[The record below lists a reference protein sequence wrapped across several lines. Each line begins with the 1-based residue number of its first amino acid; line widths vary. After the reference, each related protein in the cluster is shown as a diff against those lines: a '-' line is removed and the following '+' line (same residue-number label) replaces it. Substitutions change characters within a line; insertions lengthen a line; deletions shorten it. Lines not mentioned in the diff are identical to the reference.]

1 MTERSAAQWS
11 RRQVI
16 KSTAALS
23 AIACLPVRADAA
35 WETSVDL
42 PLRVQEIY
50 PCLHRGSLWVA
61 GGLSPDVPAVQQNIS
76 DSVHRFDVE
85 TGRWSSEVSLPEPRH
100 HGFLISTDSELLLFG
115 GFLAANGGRWSASR
129 DVLRL
134 TENGWSLIGTLP
146 SAQSETVG
154 AASGERVH
162 LASGRAP
169 GHTNANWG
177 DQRDIAVHQVFDSR
191 TGQTTTAAPLPMA
204 RNSAAS
210 FVIDGR
216 WHVVGGRTVGGGNSA
231 RHDVYDF
238 DDDTWRDAA
247 PLPQAQGGLAAANI
261 GSYGYVFGG
270 EYFSPGGGGVYSE
283 VWEYDAESDRWRE
296 AGAMPVPRHGLGA
309 VTVGASIY
317 VVAGATEAGGAGT
330 SNRLSVFTPQAASPV
345 ALSVG

>member
-1 MTERSAAQWS
+1 MTERSRAQWS
-11 RRQVI
+11 RRQVL

-23 AIACLPVRADAA
+23 ACAWLPARADAS

-61 GGLSPDVPAVQQNIS
+61 GGLSPDVPEAQQRIS
-76 DSVHRFDVE
+76 DSVYRFE
-85 TGRWSSEVSLPEPRH
+85 LERGQWSDEPSLPEPRH
-100 HGFLISTDSELLLFG
+100 HGFLISTGSDLLLFG
-115 GFLAANGGRWSASR
+115 GFVAANGGRWSASR
-129 DVLRL
+129 DVLKL
-134 TENGWSLIGTLP
+134 SGNDWSLVGTLP

-154 AASGERVH
+154 AVRGDHIH
-162 LASGRAP
+162 LAGGRAP
-169 GHTNANWG
+169 GRKNANWN
-177 DQRDIAVHQVFDSR
+177 DQRDIALHQVFDPT

-216 WHVVGGRTVGGGNSA
+216 WHVIGGRTVGGGNSA

-238 DDDTWRDAA
+238 DNDKWRDAA
-247 PLPQAQGGLAAANI
+247 PLPQAQGGLAAASIDNH
-261 GSYGYVFGG
+261 GYVFGG

-283 VWEYDAESDRWRE
+283 VWEYDADTDQWRE
-296 AGAMPVPRHGLGA
+296 AGEMPVPRHGLGA
-309 VTVGASIY
+309 VTVGESIY

-330 SNRLSVFTPQAASPV
+330 SNRLSVFTP
-345 ALSVG
+345 